1 MNLEMAIRTAKEF
14 RKETIRELGYLIE
27 ELQQDYNRLK
37 NEDEFPEEEHDG
49 LTPQK
54 GNRGF
59 YLRQHCLRYE
69 QTLTAS
75 VKMEEWARLADWI
88 KYYEKGN

>member
-1 MNLEMAIRTAKEF
+1 MNLETAIKTAKEF

-27 ELQQDYNRLK
+27 DLQRDYDRLTKAQEQDA
-37 NEDEFPEEEHDG
+37 EHDG
-49 LTPQK
+49 LTAIR
-54 GNRGF
+54 GNSGF
-59 YLRQHCLRYE
+59 FLRQHCLRYE

-88 KYYEKGN
+88 AHYKEGN